1 MIRIILIIIISVAS
15 IHAAPRYKWY
25 CAGKGFLVTFP
36 AVYHDTVLT
45 IQQVVISRAWADDAK
60 GNRFVAECKKLTTSI
75 PNDLYKSQWK
85 MHHDEIL
92 REFLKSNNLEKTEEE
107 RFDIGKYH
115 GIYAILNHKQKRLT
129 CFYRNIIINNYS
141 LTVYVLQPRSA
152 INFKIVK
159 QFFQS
164 VRYKISY
171 LNK

>member
-1 MIRIILIIIISVAS
+1 MFRIFLIVILSGVGLY
-15 IHAAPRYKWY
+15 AAPRYKWY
-25 CAGKGFLVTFP
+25 CAGKGFVVTFP
-36 AVYHDTVLT
+36 AIYHDTVLT

-60 GNRFVAECKKLTTSI
+60 GNHFVAECKKLTASI
-75 PNDLYKSQWK
+75 LTDRYKNDWK
-85 MHHDEIL
+85 KYHDEIL
-92 REFLKSNNLEKTEEE
+92 YEFLKANHLEKTEEE

-164 VRYKISY
+164 AQYRASY